1 MVARFFLHHKNE
13 IIMKTLTSIIVIAL
27 SCISLTLSATKP
39 NNQKKTKIEKPN
51 LEVISEAV
59 NNPESKYYYPNL
71 MKRYEANDTVMVLD
85 DYRYLYY
92 GYIFQ
97 EDYDPYRH
105 SEFSEKVED
114 LYYIKKHAK
123 SQCDSIIK
131 YAELSLKDNPFD
143 LAQMSFLI
151 YALRE
156 KRKNNLA
163 NIWQYRLNRLLET
176 IYSSGTGIDK
186 ENAWYVIYPQH
197 EYNLINFQG
206 MVATGQEFIE
216 PYYDFIKVGSTD
228 EKSPE
233 GYYFYIEPI
242 LKEYYRKFPEEVI
255 EPSLSE

>member
-1 MVARFFLHHKNE
+1 
-13 IIMKTLTSIIVIAL
+13 MKYITTIIVIIL
-27 SCISLTLSATKP
+27 SCLTLTLSAANSK
-39 NNQKKTKIEKPN
+39 NQKKTKIEKPN
-51 LEVISEAV
+51 LEAIKEAV
-59 NNPESKYYYPNL
+59 NNPTSKYYYPKL
-71 MKRYEANDTVMVLD
+71 MARYEVNETVMVLE
-85 DYRYLYY
+85 DYRHLYY

-163 NIWQYRLNRLLET
+163 NIWQFRLNRLLET
-176 IYSSGTGIDK
+176 IYSSGTGIDT

-216 PYYDFIKVGSTD
+216 PYYDYIQVGKTD
-228 EKSPE
+228 EKSPD

-242 LKEYYRKFPEEVI
+242 LEEYYRKFPEEV
-255 EPSLSE
+255 EDPSLTPEE